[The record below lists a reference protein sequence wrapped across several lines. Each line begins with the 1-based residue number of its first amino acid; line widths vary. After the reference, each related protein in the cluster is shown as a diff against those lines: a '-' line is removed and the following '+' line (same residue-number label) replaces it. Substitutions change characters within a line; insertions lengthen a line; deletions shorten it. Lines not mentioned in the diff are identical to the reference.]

1 MASTPS
7 SKPAAATAVSGWR
20 ARFEAEL
27 ADLDA
32 QALRRRIVTPSS
44 GQGRHI
50 ELDGESLVNFTSNN
64 YLGLSTDPR
73 VIAGAVEAT
82 ERYGASVSAAR
93 LLCGSTPLH
102 DELEQ
107 RLAALKDQEA
117 CLLYGAG
124 FLANLGVLS
133 TLVGEGDVIISDELN
148 HASIID
154 GCRLS
159 RASSAIYRHCDLND
173 LERVLAETEAER
185 RLIVTETVFSMDGD
199 IAPLPALLE
208 LAERYDAAVVI
219 DEAHATGVLGRGGS
233 GALSHFG
240 IDPSDLCVPL
250 VVVGTISKAL
260 GSSGGFVAADEAII
274 SYLINRSRSFIFS
287 TALSPSAV
295 GAALAA
301 LAVIAAE
308 PERQAHVQTLAVQ
321 LRAGLEAAGYS
332 TAPSETQIVPMMLGE
347 AEVALDMEKRLRA
360 EGVLAR
366 AIRPP
371 TVPPGS
377 SRLRFNLSAAH
388 EPDDV
393 QQAIDVIRAIT

>member
-1 MASTPS
+1 M
-7 SKPAAATAVSGWR
+7 KFVRLLVVLGLAAAVASAAWYMNRLKTDDTIYPGYVEGEYIDFAVPVSGTLETLSVTRGERVAEGAPLFALNTTAAEADVAQAEAGVER
-20 ARFEAEL
+20 AEAEL

-44 GQGRHI
+44 GQRRHI

-159 RASSAIYRHCDLND
+159 RASSAIYRHCDLDD

-199 IAPLPALLE
+199 IA
-208 LAERYDAAVVI
+208 R
-219 DEAHATGVLGRGGS
+219 R
-233 GALSHFG
+233 
-240 IDPSDLCVPL
+240 
-250 VVVGTISKAL
+250 
-260 GSSGGFVAADEAII
+260 
-274 SYLINRSRSFIFS
+274 RS
-287 TALSPSAV
+287 A
-295 GAALAA
+295 
-301 LAVIAAE
+301 
-308 PERQAHVQTLAVQ
+308 
-321 LRAGLEAAGYS
+321 
-332 TAPSETQIVPMMLGE
+332 
-347 AEVALDMEKRLRA
+347 
-360 EGVLAR
+360 
-366 AIRPP
+366 
-371 TVPPGS
+371 
-377 SRLRFNLSAAH
+377 
-388 EPDDV
+388 
-393 QQAIDVIRAIT
+393 